1 MLDRHQALLKLI
13 DFGSACDVKGLLRP
27 GSRFR
32 SLDPLYS
39 PPEVRTSR
47 EEERKRLGEE
57 REQERGWEGGGG
69 GADGKG

>member
-1 MLDRHQALLKLI
+1 MFERAQLQLKLI

-39 PPEVRTSR
+39 PPEVRGSR
-47 EEERKRLGEE
+47 VQEQQGEGGEE
-57 REQERGWEGGGG
+57 
-69 GADGKG
+69 KGRRTK